1 MSGGPSTDDAVGR
14 TFAEAASYAN
24 QDRWHEMAARTR
36 AEQPILHVVL
46 PEYPEFWAITKHAD
60 VMEIERHPEVFTNA
74 PIPVLVNR
82 AQLRAT
88 ASQGSGAVKALTQ
101 MDGAE
106 HRAHRNIVNDWFKP
120 GSVKQMQTRIDE
132 LARGSVDRMAS
143 LGGTCDFA
151 RDIAV
156 HYPLQAILSILGM
169 PESEHDRMLTL
180 TQELF
185 GAEDPDIGRAGQDSS
200 VLEVM
205 FDFMTYFRELA
216 EARRATPTGDLAS
229 LVANAELDGAP
240 LPDLDVFSL
249 YLIVATAGH
258 DTTSNSI
265 SGGLLALLEQRDQ
278 LDLLQAQPDL
288 IGRGAD
294 ELIRWVSPVKHF
306 MRTCRAE
313 FTVRDVTFQPG
324 QLVMLSFASANRD
337 EDVFV
342 DPFRLDVRRENA
354 AAHLGFGFG
363 HHFCLGAHLARMEI
377 RAFFTE
383 LLARLEWIEL
393 TGDPTF
399 VHSSLV
405 TGPKTLPIRFALR

>member
-1 MSGGPSTDDAVGR
+1 VA
-14 TFAEAASYAN
+14 
-24 QDRWHEMAARTR
+24 
-36 AEQPILHVVL
+36 L

-82 AQLRAT
+82 AQLQAT
-88 ASQGSGAVKALTQ
+88 ASQGGDAMKALTQ

-185 GAEDPDIGRAGQDSS
+185 GAEDPDIGRAGEDSS

-216 EARRATPTGDLAS
+216 EARRATPTRDLAS
-229 LVANAELDGAP
+229 VVANAELDGAP

-342 DPFRLDVRRENA
+342 DPLRLDVRRENA

-363 HHFCLGAHLARMEI
+363 HHFCLGAHLARMEV
-377 RAFFTE
+377 RALFTE

-405 TGPKTLPIRFALR
+405 SGPKTLPIRFALR

>member
-1 MSGGPSTDDAVGR
+1 MSGGTPTDDALGR

-24 QDRWHEMAARTR
+24 PDRWHEMAARAR
-36 AEQPILHVVL
+36 AEQPILHVAL
-46 PEYPEFWAITKHAD
+46 PEYPEFWAITKHVD

-82 AQLRAT
+82 AQLQAT
-88 ASQGSGAVKALTQ
+88 ASQGDAAVKALTQ

-120 GSVKQMQTRIDE
+120 GSVKQMQARIDE
-132 LARGSVDRMAS
+132 LAWASVDRMAS

-169 PESEHDRMLTL
+169 PDSEHDRMLTL

-185 GAEDPDIGRAGQDSS
+185 GAEDPDIGRAGDDSS
-200 VLEVM
+200 VLDVM
-205 FDFMTYFRELA
+205 FDFMSYFRELA
-216 EARRATPTGDLAS
+216 EDRRATPTGDLAS
-229 LVANAELDGAP
+229 VVANAELDGAP

-405 TGPKTLPIRFALR
+405 TGPKTLPIRFELR